1 MFVKAIADNPDNG
14 TVAVIIANETGN
26 GEECLILS
34 LGEWKRML
42 KSLGR
47 EVRELDAVDEELY
60 DALHLSAEKTAALR
74 EAARILSS
82 GDKSAREIRKKLTMK
97 GFSPGSADHA
107 VAFLVKKGYL
117 NEENAC
123 LRIAE
128 AAVHTKHYGK
138 RRIIDYLRSHGYDA
152 AAANHAAES
161 IPEEDYSGALAYQMR
176 KKYPNAREMSRP
188 EQQKMI
194 AAMMRQGFS
203 AGDVIRY
210 LKEE

>member
-1 MFVKAIADNPDNG
+1 MFVKSIADNPDNG
-14 TVAVIIANETGN
+14 TVAVIIANEMGT

-47 EVRELDAVDEELY
+47 AIQELDPVDEELY

-82 GDKSAREIRKKLTMK
+82 GDKSAREIRRKLTLK
-97 GFSPGSADHA
+97 GFSQESAEHA
-107 VAFLVKKGYL
+107 VQFLRKKGYL

-128 AAVHTKHYGK
+128 AAVRTKHYGK
-138 RRIIDYLRSHGYDA
+138 RRIVDYLRAHGYDA
-152 AAANHAAES
+152 SAASAAAES
-161 IPEEDYSGALAYQMR
+161 IPEEDYRSALAYQMQ
-176 KKYPNAREMSRP
+176 KKYPNANRMSRP